1 MTASTTSTLSAAD
14 GTQLL
19 VRRWPAEGVRWWAD
33 VLLVHGIAEHSGR
46 YEKVGEWLAG
56 SGIAVSAFDLR
67 GFGGSAGKRAF
78 VERWTD
84 YHDDLR
90 DMLAMVRADGG
101 DRPVA
106 MYGHSMGGLIALGY
120 AVSDPPRTLP
130 DALVLSAP
138 AIDATIPAWKRAIA
152 GVLGSVAPTMALKND
167 FDGELL
173 SRDPEVGRIY
183 LADPANYHRTAVRLG
198 AEAFTEQRRIKAAL
212 GRLTIPTL
220 VYHGGQDRLVPTAS
234 SEPLG
239 ELRAVT
245 RRTYPALRHESHNEP
260 EGAEVVA
267 DVVVWLRSVLESAD
281 N

>member
-1 MTASTTSTLSAAD
+1 MTASTTASLSAAD

-19 VRRWPAEGVRWWAD
+19 LRRWRAAGEAWAD

-46 YEKVGEWLAG
+46 YEHVGQWLADA
-56 SGIAVSAFDLR
+56 GIEVTGFDLR
-67 GFGGSAGKRAF
+67 GFGGSDGRRAF

-90 DMLAMVRADGG
+90 AVLASVRHQAAG
-101 DRPVA
+101 RPVA
-106 MYGHSMGGLIALGY
+106 IYGHSMGGLIALGY
-120 AVSDPPRTLP
+120 AVADPPRPEP

-138 AIDATIPAWKRAIA
+138 ALDATIPVWKRAIA
-152 GVLGSVAPTMALKND
+152 RILGAVAPAAALKND

-173 SRDPEVGRIY
+173 SRDPEVGRAY
-183 LADPANYHRTAVRLG
+183 LADPANYHRTTVRLG
-198 AEAFTEQRRIKAAL
+198 AEGLAEQRRVKAGL

-220 VYHGGQDRLVPTAS
+220 VYHGEDDRLVPTAS
-234 SEPLG
+234 SEALAALPTV
-239 ELRAVT
+239 A
-245 RRTYPALRHESHNEP
+245 RRTYPRLRHESHNEP

-267 DVVVWLRSVLESAD
+267 DVVAWLRSVLQSGH